1 MYRIQNLLGHI
12 VKQYVSICRL
22 KTYPNLNV
30 LVLKSIIKN
39 RLLEEKY
46 LLLKNCEFE
55 KFKRHLKN
63 IIEKSVY
70 FIPNYM
76 LTECMMLFNIIS
88 LLEIQTLINSYAA

>member
-1 MYRIQNLLGHI
+1 MFDIQSILFGKYKNHKMYRIQNLLGYI

-46 LLLKNCEFE
+46 LLLKNCEF
-55 KFKRHLKN
+55 
-63 IIEKSVY
+63 
-70 FIPNYM
+70 
-76 LTECMMLFNIIS
+76 T
-88 LLEIQTLINSYAA
+88 